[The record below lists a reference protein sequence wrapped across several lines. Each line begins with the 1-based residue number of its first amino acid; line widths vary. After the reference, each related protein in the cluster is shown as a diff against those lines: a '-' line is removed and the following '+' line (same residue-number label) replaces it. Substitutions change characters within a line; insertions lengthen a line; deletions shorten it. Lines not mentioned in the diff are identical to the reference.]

1 MCTWSWGNQL
11 QFPSALL
18 TLSAG
23 VVVWKTVLQPHAPK
37 SKGRRV
43 ELQDADRKSSVLFC
57 LVAWP
62 LVQGLVCWEMHK
74 DEYALSFKGRRNQ
87 MLLVSALLSYFESGL
102 LLCVATSM
110 LFSHPHAIFRL
121 ISIKKHLKT
130 PSQEKYSIKLLSFLN
145 VYLLWFAYWKDY
157 GSAWERL
164 NLCLGSTQH
173 LFPVAWFLLWKCIF
187 KCGAFSHEWR
197 MFTPMI
203 FSVCNY
209 WLFCLQVMEH
219 QLVTMAILT
228 VGTVYM
234 KKKMKG

>member
-1 MCTWSWGNQL
+1 MCTWSWGDQL

-74 DEYALSFKGRRNQ
+74 DEYAISFKGRRKQ

-110 LFSHPHAIFRL
+110 LFSHLHAIFRL
-121 ISIKKHLKT
+121 ISIKNIWKHPLRKNIALNCCRSSVFT
-130 PSQEKYSIKLLSFLN
+130 YFDLHIGRITAVLEKGWIYVLGAHNTSSQLPDFCYGNAYLNAERFPTSEECLLQWYFLS
-145 VYLLWFAYWKDY
+145 VTTGFSAYRW
-157 GSAWERL
+157 W
-164 NLCLGSTQH
+164 STN
-173 LFPVAWFLLWKCIF
+173 W
-187 KCGAFSHEWR
+187 
-197 MFTPMI
+197 
-203 FSVCNY
+203 
-209 WLFCLQVMEH
+209 
-219 QLVTMAILT
+219 
-228 VGTVYM
+228 
-234 KKKMKG
+234 